1 VTVLILAW
9 NDICDAS
16 ALARCMTI
24 QELDLSWNAIDDD
37 GAVQLSTMAPRL
49 ERLNVNRCHIDV
61 RGFRAFL
68 AAPFRTLCCNMLEG
82 PRARSCVDRSVAN
95 GDVAHV
101 DCIGQI
107 LSLRPGGPMFET
119 PELQILQSLAKNQSL
134 VALDDDQTWFKT
146 TTSRRTV
153 QHTLLRNAI
162 RSHSTAIVPAAC
174 AALLRKSS
182 GVALVFRM
190 LCDHPDWI
198 TRDDMGPQQQ
208 RQHQMVPQDQQH
220 SVAPVTA
227 AAVEQRA
234 AKRLRMNP
242 PPCA

>member
-1 VTVLILAW
+1 
-9 NDICDAS
+9 
-16 ALARCMTI
+16 
-24 QELDLSWNAIDDD
+24 
-37 GAVQLSTMAPRL
+37 MAPRL
-49 ERLNVNRCHIDV
+49 ERLNVNRCHIGV
-61 RGFRAFL
+61 RGFRALL
-68 AAPFRTLCCNMLEG
+68 AAPFRTLCCNMIESSKDQSEEDHELGAALIELL
-82 PRARSCVDRSVAN
+82 PTATLRTLTVSVRSYRYARAVQCSK
-95 GDVAHV
+95 
-101 DCIGQI
+101 
-107 LSLRPGGPMFET
+107 P
-119 PELQILQSLAKNQSL
+119 PELQILQSLAKNYSL

-153 QHTLLRNAI
+153 QHTLLRNAV